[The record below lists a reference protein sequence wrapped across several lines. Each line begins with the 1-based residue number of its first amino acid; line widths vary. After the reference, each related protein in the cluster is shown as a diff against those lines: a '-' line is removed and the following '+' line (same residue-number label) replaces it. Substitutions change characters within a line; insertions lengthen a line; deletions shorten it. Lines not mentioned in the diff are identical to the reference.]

1 MGNIRQQD
9 PSLFS
14 HGLVS
19 TYKFPNV
26 QTLLNFASWFVWNKL
41 PFLDKSRKVF
51 LNQYC
56 SDILL
61 RRGFRQHG
69 VIKSVISLSNSEGGW
84 KPERNSMQ
92 GKKLF
97 DIAACVLLTQFIWV
111 LQFLYLLCCCE
122 ILVTKG
128 VIMFYVGLK
137 VRSSSISL
145 TRIDIF
151 RTPCPVASNIFF
163 K

>member
-1 MGNIRQQD
+1 MGNIRQQE

-19 TYKFPNV
+19 TDKFPNV
-26 QTLLNFASWFVWNKL
+26 QTLLNFASWCVWNKL

-69 VIKSVISLSNSEGGW
+69 VIKSVDFLVQLRGRL
-84 KPERNSMQ
+84 KTRAKQ
-92 GKKLF
+92 YARKKLF